1 MMDAGRRAWR
11 LPSAWAV
18 FGLLGLLCWM
28 VGNVVAATMPQSV
41 QAAVSDQPPPMHE
54 KGPVYFPTAPAAV
67 EPESLYD
74 EIVILEDHPA
84 VQARIEYFQTVIP
97 DRVQK
102 WLNRFDHYK
111 PLVEPI
117 FAEFGLPRELMYL
130 SLVESGFNPVAVSRA
145 RAKGP
150 WQFIRS
156 TGRMYGLKVKGL
168 VDERKDPMKST
179 VAAAHHLRDL
189 YDQFGSWPL
198 ALAAYNAGAGKIS
211 RAIRKSGTRDFWKI
225 AKSRRF
231 IRRETRRYVPKFMA
245 LTMIAMDP
253 TRFGFYVHA
262 EEMHQYEEVHFGKP
276 VRLRDVAKETDI
288 PFQELRRLN
297 PELVYGILPSGK
309 DGYYLKVPVGKSRH
323 VALAEPR
330 LKKWIP
336 TPRNRTWHRVRR
348 GENLSV
354 LAHRFGTD
362 VRTLKRLNDL
372 SGTVILVGQRLR
384 VSEEVSESGN
394 GAKWY
399 RVRRGDSLWLIA
411 KRFRVSVRDL
421 KALNN
426 LRGNM
431 IRTRQ
436 MLLLSP

>member
-1 MMDAGRRAWR
+1 MDAGRRAWS
-11 LPSAWAV
+11 LPPAWAI
-18 FGLLGLLCWM
+18 FGLLGLCLM
-28 VGNVVAATMPQSV
+28 VGHVVAAPMPQSV
-41 QAAVSDQPPPMHE
+41 QAAVSDPPLPMHE
-54 KGPVYFPTAPAAV
+54 RDLVYFPSAPAAV
-67 EPESLYD
+67 ASDPLYD
-74 EIVILEDHPA
+74 EIVILAGHPA
-84 VQARIEYFQTVIP
+84 VQARIAYFQTVIP

-111 PLVEPI
+111 PLIEPV
-117 FAEFGLPRELMYL
+117 FAEFGLPQELMYL

-145 RAKGP
+145 RAKGA

-156 TGRMYGLKVKGL
+156 TGRMYGLKVREL
-168 VDERKDPMKST
+168 VDERQDPMKST

-198 ALAAYNAGAGKIS
+198 AMAAYNAGAGKIS
-211 RAIRKSGTRDFWKI
+211 RAIKKSGTRDFWKI

-231 IRRETRRYVPKFMA
+231 IRRETRQYVPKFMA
-245 LTMIAMDP
+245 LTMIAIDP
-253 TRFGFYVHA
+253 TRFGFHVPA
-262 EEMHQYEEVHFGKP
+262 NEMHQYEEVHFGKP

-288 PFQELRRLN
+288 SFQELRRLN
-297 PELVYGILPSGK
+297 PELVHGILPPDK

-330 LKKWIP
+330 LKKWMQA
-336 TPRNRTWHRVRR
+336 PRNKLWHRVRR

-384 VSEEVSESGN
+384 VSEEASESGD
-394 GAKWY
+394 GVRWY
-399 RVRRGDSLWLIA
+399 RVRRGDSLWGIA

-426 LRGNM
+426 LRSNM